1 MRSRAAY
8 WATSLPTMAGQSKI
22 RLAAEKP
29 NFCNALVVRLGRK
42 LPTALAPWKVLR
54 VNAIDSRGTDERWW
68 RGFCDIE
75 GTALV
80 HAILR
85 RAEQA

>member
-1 MRSRAAY
+1 M
-8 WATSLPTMAGQSKI
+8 MAGQSVI

-29 NFCNALVVRLGRK
+29 YFCKALVVRLGRK

-54 VNAIDSRGTDERWW
+54 ANAIDSRGADDRCWTD
-68 RGFCDIE
+68 FCDIE